1 MLFKWSKSPAP
12 APAAVGEM
20 VIARLNARAQP
31 LDRGEVFEDPLSDI
45 LQAAGIGEV
54 TGGGTM
60 LGEEGEIEFC
70 DLEIMVPEATD
81 AVLGAIRKALEGLG
95 APKGS
100 RLIRNDGANE
110 LEFGTFEG
118 LAVYPNGTDL
128 PDAVYEQSD
137 ASFVYEELGRL
148 VGSEGRVVSHWG
160 GPRETALYL
169 YGRSAAT
176 MLARIRPFLDT
187 YPLCDKARI
196 ITIA

>member
-12 APAAVGEM
+12 ALAAVGEM

-81 AVLGAIRKALEGLG
+81 AVLGAIREALEGLG

-100 RLIRNDGANE
+100 RLIWNDGANE

-118 LAVYPNGTDL
+118 LAVYLNGTDL

-196 ITIA
+196 VTIA